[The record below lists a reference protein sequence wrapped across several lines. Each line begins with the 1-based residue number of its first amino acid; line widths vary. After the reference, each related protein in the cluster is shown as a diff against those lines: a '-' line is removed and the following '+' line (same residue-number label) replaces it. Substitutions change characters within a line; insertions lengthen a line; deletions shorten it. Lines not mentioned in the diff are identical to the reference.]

1 MLQAVTTIIAA
12 RTRATLAVLSKALM
26 RNGRV
31 ALLVNFVAQIAL
43 VAKNMLI
50 SLLFDSAASESQKF
64 KFVNP

>member
-12 RTRATLAVLSKALM
+12 KTRATLAMLSKALM

-31 ALLVNFVAQIAL
+31 ALLVTFVAQIAL
-43 VAKNMLI
+43 GAKNMLI
-50 SLLFDSAASESQKF
+50 SLLFDFAASESQKF